1 MSTVFESSF
10 NGSRAAR
17 RSSAAGAGEA
27 GAIHRLAV
35 WLGLA
40 WPASLR
46 KTAAPQHRHPEQR
59 HAAVF
64 AVGEQMLAQSRR
76 NNHALSVVVFDLSDL
91 PELENVFG
99 AAVVLEVLAEVA
111 LRLQDLAT
119 SRGLV
124 IRSGPTLFTVLIPGF
139 GRDRT
144 HLAIEDTMGSPCCIE
159 LNAGDHEIVLIPD
172 FELHTVQSGSPGL
185 AEIQQDLRR
194 QIEQAQ
200 TREARRRRYLQKERE
215 SHTRPMALRM
225 GATRV
230 TSDEQQPAAPAD
242 HADHADQATVP
253 VPLRA

>member
-17 RSSAAGAGEA
+17 RSSAIGAGEA

-40 WPASLR
+40 RTAPLR
-46 KTAAPQHRHPEQR
+46 KTAAPQRRHPERQ
-59 HAAVF
+59 HAALF
-64 AVGEQMLAQSRR
+64 AAGEQMLAQSRR
-76 NNHALSVVVFDLSDL
+76 DNHALSVIVFDLNDL

-99 AAVVLEVLAEVA
+99 PAVVLEVLAEVA

-124 IRSGPTLFTVLIPGF
+124 IRSGPTLFTVLITGF
-139 GRDRT
+139 GRDRA
-144 HLAIEDTMGSPCCIE
+144 HLAIEKTMGSPCCIE
-159 LNAGDHEIVLIPD
+159 LNTGDHEIVLIPD
-172 FELHTVQSGSPGL
+172 FALHTVRAGSPGL
-185 AEIQQDLRR
+185 AQIQRDLRQ

-200 TREARRRRYLQKERE
+200 TQEARRRRYLQKERE

-225 GATRV
+225 GAARV
-230 TSDEQQPAAPAD
+230 TSDEHQPAAP
-242 HADHADQATVP
+242 ADHADQATVP

>member
-17 RSSAAGAGEA
+17 SASAAGAGSA

-40 WPASLR
+40 RPAPPR
-46 KTAAPQHRHPEQR
+46 KTVAPQRRHPGQQ
-59 HAAVF
+59 HAALF
-64 AVGEQMLAQSRR
+64 AAGEQMLAQSRR
-76 NNHALSVVVFDLSDL
+76 DNHALSVVVFDLNDL

-99 AAVVLEVLAEVA
+99 AAVVREVLDEVA

-119 SRGLV
+119 NRGLV
-124 IRSGPTLFTVLIPGF
+124 IRSGPTIFTVLIPGS

-172 FELHTVQSGSPGL
+172 FELHTVRSGSPGL
-185 AEIQQDLRR
+185 AQIEQDLRR

-200 TREARRRRYLQKERE
+200 IREARRRRYLQKERE
-215 SHTRPMALRM
+215 SHTRPMDLRM
-225 GATRV
+225 GATQV
-230 TSDEQQPAAPAD
+230 SSIEHQPAAPAD
-242 HADHADQATVP
+242 HSTVP